1 MRNLLTLFFI
11 FVLHFPLNAASDP
24 PCLMIKGKWV
34 TAGDLTT
41 SIPEFAN
48 IEPGIKIL
56 AAPIPSIRRFISNG
70 NLELLAQKHN
80 VGPLQ
85 KLQSI
90 CLEQGTI
97 DIPRDSIL
105 QALKESFNELDEG
118 KRGTLELLN
127 YYPKR
132 APEGT
137 IQFLR
142 NGLHAVCITG
152 ACGTFRWRGSMQ
164 LSDGGSLPLTAE
176 VRLMMDETAPVAL
189 RNLTVGTKIGPP
201 DFVLSEKRIFWHPKT
216 TKPPGILVGQ
226 IVCKLVKSGE
236 VISAQSVRLAREVE
250 IGESIELQVHSGNL
264 LLITQAIAET
274 GGRTG
279 STVIVSN
286 PNNRKKFVAKVIGQ
300 AKAETETAAQG
311 EMN

>member
-1 MRNLLTLFFI
+1 MRNLLILLFI
-11 FVLHFPLNAASDP
+11 FGRYHPLTASSDP

-41 SIPEFAN
+41 RIPEFAN
-48 IEPGIKIL
+48 IGPGIRIL
-56 AAPIPSIRRFISNG
+56 AAPMPSIRRFVSNG

-85 KLQSI
+85 KVQSI
-90 CLEQGTI
+90 CLEQATI
-97 DIPRDSIL
+97 DIPRDAIL
-105 QALKESFNELDEG
+105 QTLEESFKGLDDS
-118 KRGTLELLN
+118 KKGTLELLN

-137 IQFLR
+137 IQFQR
-142 NGLHAVCITG
+142 NGLQTACITG

-164 LSDGGSLPLTAE
+164 LAGGGSLPLTAE

-189 RNLTVGTKIGPP
+189 RNLAVGTKIGPH
-201 DFVLSEKRIFWHPKT
+201 DFILSEKRIFWHPKT
-216 TKPPGILVGQ
+216 TSPVGILVGQ
-226 IVCKLVKSGE
+226 IVCKLVKSGD
-236 VISAQSVRLAREVE
+236 VISAQSVRMAREVE

-264 LLITQAIAET
+264 LLVTQAIAET

-286 PNNRKKFVAKVIGQ
+286 PNNKKKFAAKVIGQ
-300 AKAETETAAQG
+300 AKAETASQG
-311 EMN
+311 DMN